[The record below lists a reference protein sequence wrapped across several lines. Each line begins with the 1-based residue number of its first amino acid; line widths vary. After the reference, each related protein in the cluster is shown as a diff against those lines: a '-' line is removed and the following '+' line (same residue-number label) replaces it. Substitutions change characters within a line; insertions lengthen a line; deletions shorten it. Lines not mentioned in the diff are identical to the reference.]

1 MELNVVTT
9 LRIMPTDPGV
19 DLESIKDDLEKIV
32 KKFGEI
38 HKIEVKPVAFGLNS
52 LEVVILLNDSKG
64 GMEEIESWVRELNS
78 VGSVEVIDISRL

>member
-19 DLESIKDDLEKIV
+19 DLESIKDGLEKIV
-32 KKFGEI
+32 KQFGRI
-38 HKIEVKPVAFGLNS
+38 HKTEVKPIAFGLNA

-64 GMEEIESWVRELNS
+64 GMEEIESQVKGLNG
-78 VGSVEVIDISRL
+78 VGSVEVIDVSRL